1 MALTTLVAGN
11 TITAAGL
18 NDNFS
23 FCVLTD
29 TAKTISVTHTYS
41 ASQTFTGGWTA
52 ATTCTITATS
62 GTLLSLRY
70 DGSNHLAVTV
80 DSAGAVTYNA
90 TGTGPHHVFADRMV
104 FNGALRLTTDPT
116 ASPEAAINITTG
128 FSLATG
134 TTQIGVNVNPVYSSA
149 ATVAGYGVY
158 GKVQTAVASFTMTS
172 AMSFYAA
179 NPTAGAGS
187 TITSA
192 YGVYVEAITTGGTN
206 NYAIYTNAGLVSFGG
221 AVTATT
227 TLTVTSTFTANATAY
242 INDTANTFMSMG
254 LTINQGANDNEILAF
269 KSSDVAHGVTT
280 IAEDDTYG
288 TFGKANATLGG
299 TRLWGLS
306 ESEIGVQIFGT
317 GASDDTGKTTSG
329 NGYIELT
336 ALKKSGT
343 TIGAVGTDANMVVIR
358 DNDATTRFIFDAEGS
373 GHADV
378 EWVAF

>member
-1 MALTTLVAGN
+1 
-11 TITAAGL
+11 
-18 NDNFS
+18 
-23 FCVLTD
+23 
-29 TAKTISVTHTYS
+29 
-41 ASQTFTGGWTA
+41 
-52 ATTCTITATS
+52 
-62 GTLLSLRY
+62 
-70 DGSNHLAVTV
+70 
-80 DSAGAVTYNA
+80 
-90 TGTGPHHVFADRMV
+90 
-104 FNGALRLTTDPT
+104 
-116 ASPEAAINITTG
+116 
-128 FSLATG
+128 
-134 TTQIGVNVNPVYSSA
+134 
-149 ATVAGYGVY
+149 
-158 GKVQTAVASFTMTS
+158 
-172 AMSFYAA
+172 
-179 NPTAGAGS
+179 
-187 TITSA
+187 
-192 YGVYVEAITTGGTN
+192 
-206 NYAIYTNAGLVSFGG
+206 
-221 AVTATT
+221 
-227 TLTVTSTFTANATAY
+227 
-242 INDTANTFMSMG
+242 MSMG

>member
-206 NYAIYTNAGLVSFGG
+206 NYAICG
-221 AVTATT
+221 AVAFRTRDLHERGARQFRRGRH
-227 TLTVTSTFTANATAY
+227 S
-242 INDTANTFMSMG
+242 NDH
-254 LTINQGANDNEILAF
+254 
-269 KSSDVAHGVTT
+269 AHGHEHLHRERDGVHQRHGQHVHVDGP
-280 IAEDDTYG
+280 DD
-288 TFGKANATLGG
+288 
-299 TRLWGLS
+299 
-306 ESEIGVQIFGT
+306 Q
-317 GASDDTGKTTSG
+317 SG
-329 NGYIELT
+329 
-336 ALKKSGT
+336 
-343 TIGAVGTDANMVVIR
+343 R
-358 DNDATTRFIFDAEGS
+358 QR
-373 GHADV
+373 
-378 EWVAF
+378 